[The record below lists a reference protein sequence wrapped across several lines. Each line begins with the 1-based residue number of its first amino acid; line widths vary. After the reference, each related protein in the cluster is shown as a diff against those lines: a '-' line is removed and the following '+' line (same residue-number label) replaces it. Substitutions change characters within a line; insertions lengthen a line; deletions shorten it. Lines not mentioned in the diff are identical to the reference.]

1 MLCSLLIFR
10 GFAPTFLIATAQ
22 ALSSCSQA
30 PIKPALAAQS
40 VEQSNQIQSIY
51 WSDGD
56 SGRITLVTGEVV
68 KFRLNDIDAP
78 ETGGVGAAIGG
89 AKCEKERELGFE
101 AKEWAVEYTRGVP
114 VKITGDHGEDRHG
127 RNIFDLAANDNDMGQ
142 AGIAAGVYGSWK
154 HDGKKALEKR
164 PVWCGG

>member
-1 MLCSLLIFR
+1 MRSKSSKIALFVGLALSLAACSQS
-10 GFAPTFLIATAQ
+10 GFVPEAQ
-22 ALSSCSQA
+22 AYD
-30 PIKPALAAQS
+30 QS
-40 VEQSNQIQSIY
+40 DLISSIY

-56 SGRITLVTGEVV
+56 SGRITMQSGEVL

-89 AKCEKERELGFE
+89 AKCEKERELGYL
-101 AKEWAVEYTRGVP
+101 AKEWAVEYTRDVP
-114 VKITGDHGEDRHG
+114 VTITADHGEDRHG
-127 RNIFDLAANDNDMGQ
+127 RNIFDLAANDNDVGQ
-142 AGIAAGVYGSWK
+142 AGIKAGVYGSWK